1 MERCILLNA
10 DYTFL
15 NVVSWKRALKM
26 VFKEKV
32 EVLQYSETIIRC
44 GDTSI
49 PLPTVMKLIKFIRT
63 IYRNRVPFTKKN
75 IMVRDK
81 YECAYCGSRRELTI
95 DHIIP
100 SSRGGKTNFENCIT
114 ACRPCNNAK
123 GNRTPNEAG
132 MFMKR
137 RAYQPTISEF
147 LMIKMKQL
155 GIDKVLNDLF

>member
-15 NVVSWKRALKM
+15 NIVSWKRALKM

-32 EVLQYSETIIRC
+32 EVLKYSENTIRC
-44 GDTSI
+44 GETEI
-49 PLPTVMKLIKFIRT
+49 PIPTVMKLIKIIRT

-114 ACRPCNNAK
+114 ACRKCNNTK
-123 GNRTPNEAG
+123 GSRTPNEAG
-132 MFMKR
+132 MYMKR

>member
-32 EVLQYSETIIRC
+32 EVLQHSEKTIRC
-44 GDTSI
+44 GDSCI
-49 PLPTVMKLIKFIRT
+49 PLPTVMKLVKFIRT

-75 IMVRDK
+75 IMVRDR
-81 YECAYCGSRRELTI
+81 YECAYCGSKRELTI

-100 SSRGGKTNFENCIT
+100 SSRGGKTNFDNCIT

-123 GNRTPNEAG
+123 GSRTPNEAG
-132 MFMKR
+132 MYMKR
-137 RAYQPTISEF
+137 QAYQPTISEF

-155 GIDKVLNDLF
+155 GVDKLLNDLF